1 VSEPPGDDPGESGG
15 SAPWERPQRW
25 KQQRMDVGKVDD
37 LLARLGSEDEMS
49 GRRRRR
55 RAQPGRGAQ
64 VPASQ
69 LIADIGAPDPDGPGE
84 DQDRTIA
91 VDPSA
96 APLSAGQPSGGQP
109 SAVQPSGGAESTV
122 AFRPTVDSA
131 QPAGAVA
138 TSGPVA
144 TSRSDGP
151 AAPPATPAT
160 PATPARPG
168 DLAGPESTVA
178 FRPTGDPDEGSDRT
192 VSVRRDF
199 GGPGTVSVPGSDD
212 STDEMVQFGQ
222 QEDVLAIRES
232 LRRQYP
238 GSAQVGLAAVGTVAV
253 GAAGSGDGTGAA
265 RAVPARV
272 RDRSGGRSRRATR
285 GFLWAGRGL
294 IAVVSAAVLA
304 YAGTEWNLIRAT
316 DAGLQQKS
324 GSYLQT
330 TDPNI
335 STPTTARPSSGSA
348 NATPPA
354 APSAAA
360 PAAPAV
366 TPRYPAE
373 NILLLGSDTRANGNG
388 DASNSDGTQDT
399 AQSDTLMIAHVSADR
414 QNVTILSVPRDLRIP
429 APHCRTWDYRTR
441 KQSAEQEPVSAT
453 EHWKITNAYSVG
465 GPACS
470 VLAVQHLTGLRID
483 RVIEID
489 FKGFK
494 TMVDAL
500 GGINLNVCRPIKD
513 QELGLIVAQGGVQKI
528 QGDQALS
535 LVRARKVQN
544 DGIGNDFGRIR
555 RQQVVLSTMLRQL
568 TSAGTLLNPGKLDR
582 FLHAFVDATYTDNV
596 TMDSLISLAHQLGNL
611 APGRVTFY
619 TLPTHPN
626 TKDGGDTQIMDAK
639 GQAIFAALIND
650 QRLPGEEVAAAK
662 TGSAGPTPSAP
673 KKSTSTSAGPSTSTP
688 PSTSIPP
695 STSTP
700 PSSTTA
706 ATTSAAPQ
714 TLSADPG
721 NIDLQIVNLT
731 GKPGVAGQ
739 VMDALNG
746 YGFTVTGNDLLRPV
760 DRTQPDITVEY
771 AAGHRDAAVMVAAAV
786 PGSRLVQNEELG
798 ARIRLSLGT
807 SFDGTVTRVSVGQAV
822 PTGLQSTP
830 SKAPVSG
837 STPATVS
844 GTPTKSAPATS
855 ASPFAAHSSAS
866 SSAKPTP
873 TVTLKSTDLQSVNA
887 GDATCA

>member
-55 RAQPGRGAQ
+55 LAQPGRGAQ
-64 VPASQ
+64 VPARQ
-69 LIADIGAPDPDGPGE
+69 LIADIGAPAPDGPDE

-96 APLSAGQPSGGQP
+96 APMSAGQPSAGQLSAGHP
-109 SAVQPSGGAESTV
+109 SAGAESTV

-138 TSGPVA
+138 TSWPVA
-144 TSRSDGP
+144 TSRSDEP
-151 AAPPATPAT
+151 AAPAANPAA
-160 PATPARPG
+160 PARAG

-199 GGPGTVSVPGSDD
+199 GGPGTVSIPGSDD

-238 GSAQVGLAAVGTVAV
+238 GSAQVGLAAVGTAPV

-265 RAVPARV
+265 RAVPNRV
-272 RDRSGGRSRRATR
+272 RDRSGSRSRRTTR

-330 TDPNI
+330 TDSNI

-348 NATPPA
+348 SATQPT
-354 APSAAA
+354 SGAAA
-360 PAAPAV
+360 PVAPGV
-366 TPRYPAE
+366 LPRYSPE

-500 GGINLNVCRPIKD
+500 GGINVNVCRPIKD

-535 LVRARKVQN
+535 LVRARKVLN
-544 DGIGNDFGRIR
+544 DGIGNDLGRIH

-619 TLPTHPN
+619 TLPTYPN

-662 TGSAGPTPSAP
+662 TGSAGPTSSAA
-673 KKSTSTSAGPSTSTP
+673 KKSTGTSAGPGTSTPPNTSTP
-688 PSTSIPP
+688 PSTSK
-695 STSTP
+695 P

-714 TLSADPG
+714 TLSAEPA

-731 GKPGVAGQ
+731 GKPGAAGQ

-760 DRTQPDITVEY
+760 DRTQLDITVEY

-844 GTPTKSAPATS
+844 GTPTKSAPVTS

-866 SSAKPTP
+866 SSVKPTP